1 MDTQKKPLFLEER
14 VGNIEEKLEKI
25 LRILERHSGR
35 MTMDEIASF
44 WGVKKSSL
52 YKGNRYLLPDFGKKI
67 PHNGY
72 TREEVY
78 AWAEKGEE
86 ALFREWKGK

>member
-1 MDTQKKPLFLEER
+1 MEANDKPLFLEER
-14 VGNIEEKLEKI
+14 IGNIEGKLEKI
-25 LRILERHSGR
+25 LRILECHSGR
-35 MTMDEIASF
+35 MTMDEIAAF

-52 YKGNRYLLPDFGKKI
+52 YRGKRYLLPDFGQKI

-72 TREEVY
+72 TREEVMR
-78 AWAEKGEE
+78 WAEKGED